1 MGSRLVSLMV
11 LLAGCAAWITVVEPR
26 ATRREVPLFV
36 VARAGAPSSPGWTTR
51 AGRPPRTEASDLG
64 AERRAGVRL
73 TAPGTWAT
81 QFTLPGDARLRFG
94 LLPPDGAK
102 GLTLVARLHRARST
116 ELLRRVP
123 LDGRRWRDFDLGVAG
138 HAGETVE
145 LELALLGEGEVG
157 LSHPLLLAPSA
168 PGPAPHVIVYLI
180 DCLRADHV
188 GAYGYPRPTTPHI
201 DALARDGVV
210 FEQAWACA
218 SWTKPSVACLFT
230 GQPGVVHGA
239 RTIDDALDPGV
250 PTLAEAFGAAG
261 YETAAFV
268 DNPFVSTEVF
278 GLTRGFDRVGRA
290 LVAPRKRNI
299 NSLEGDALRLH
310 RTLMPWLEARAKE
323 RYFLYAHSIDLHAE
337 YRPRP
342 PWTRL
347 FAHGSGPPRDLDLYD
362 AELRANDEAFGALVA
377 WLKAHGLYDR
387 TLIVV
392 TADHGEQFGERG
404 AWRHGHTL
412 DQGLLHV
419 PLIVKPPGAP
429 RRGRRV
435 REPVTLVDLAPTLLD
450 LAGIERPAGLDAPG
464 LRATLD
470 GREPPARRVL
480 FAEQL
485 SPKEALYAARDGRF
499 KAVQQFLPQPARSL
513 FDLRADPAET
523 RDLSAAPPLDAR
535 GLLRELETWIAGG
548 LAGWHVA
555 VAPRDAS
562 APMLLEAETGA
573 RLADVQRFAV
583 EQGETLE
590 LSPDGRRLLYRF
602 RAGPVARHVVLR
614 TEPPGAPL
622 RLRLLRAGRA
632 LDVAE
637 VRVGSPGA
645 HPATGMFDLDAA
657 RATLPAQRVA
667 ELLADVSVPVRVW
680 HVAAPQRAR
689 PEVDETLRES
699 LRALGYVHE

>member
-1 MGSRLVSLMV
+1 MRHRLVSLAA

-26 ATRREVPLFV
+26 ATRRETPLGV
-36 VARAGAPSSPGWTTR
+36 VSRAGAPGGPEWTTR
-51 AGRPPRTEASDLG
+51 AGAPPRVEAADSG
-64 AERRAGVRL
+64 GERRAGLRL
-73 TAPGTWAT
+73 TAPGAWSARL
-81 QFTLPGDARLRFG
+81 TLPGDARLRLG
-94 LLPPDGAK
+94 LLPLTTGT
-102 GLTLVARLHRARST
+102 GLTAIARLHRARST
-116 ELLRRVP
+116 ELLRRLP
-123 LDGRRWRDFDLGVAG
+123 LTGRRWLDLELALPG
-138 HAGETVE
+138 HPDEAVE

-157 LSHPLLLAPSA
+157 LSQPMLLAPGA

-188 GAYGYPRPTTPHI
+188 GAYGYARPTTPHI

-218 SWTKPSVACLFT
+218 SWTKPSVSCLFT

-239 RTIDDALDPGV
+239 RTIDDALDTGV

-268 DNPFVSTEVF
+268 DNPFVSAEAF

-310 RTLMPWLEARAKE
+310 RALLPWLETRARQ
-323 RYFLYAHSIDLHAE
+323 RYLLYAHSLDLHAE

-347 FAHGSGPPRDLDLYD
+347 FAQGPGAPRDIDLYD
-362 AELRANDEAFGALVA
+362 AELRANDEAFGLLVA
-377 WLKAHGLYDR
+377 WLKAQGLYDR

-412 DQGLLHV
+412 DQGLLRV
-419 PLIVKPPGAP
+419 PLIVKPPGAA

-435 REPVTLVDLAPTLLD
+435 REPVTLIDLAPTLLD
-450 LAGIERPAGLDAPG
+450 LAGVERPAGLGAPG
-464 LRATLD
+464 LRAALD
-470 GREPPARRVL
+470 GRGAPARRVL

-485 SPKEALYAARDGRF
+485 SPKEALYAARDARF
-499 KAVQQFLPQPARSL
+499 KAVQQFLPRPARAL
-513 FDLRADPAET
+513 FDLRADPDET
-523 RDLSAAPPLDAR
+523 RDLSAAPPPEAR
-535 GLLRELETWIAGG
+535 GLLRELDAWIASG

-555 VAPRDAS
+555 VAPRDAP
-562 APMLLEAETGA
+562 AAMTLEAETGA
-573 RLADVQRFAV
+573 RLVDVQRFAV
-583 EQGETLE
+583 EQDERLE
-590 LSPDGRRLLYRF
+590 LSADGRRLVYRF
-602 RAGPVARHVVLR
+602 RAGSVAHHVVLR

-622 RLRLLRAGRA
+622 RLRLLRAGRP
-632 LDVAE
+632 LDPTE
-637 VRVGSPGA
+637 VRLGDHGA
-645 HPATGMFDLDAA
+645 RTSAAPFDLDAS
-657 RATLPAQRVA
+657 RATVPAQRVA
-667 ELLADVSVPVRVW
+667 ELLADASVPVRVW
-680 HVAAPQRAR
+680 HVAGPQRPR

-699 LRALGYVHE
+699 LRALGYVQQ